1 MIILFFLH
9 RRNMKR
15 VAQEDMDSKYKSLDF
30 GMGDGI
36 PGGKKRRSAFF
47 GKEKDPSQSH
57 KMQLSMDMNL
67 SSPYLLPPELQQSRE
82 SMNSLAKSIH
92 KTEDPYHK
100 IKAYPSS
107 DVASMRSF
115 QKGSERGSGFTVS
128 SSDRSSTRARPFPP
142 PRQNSSPTSPLPQPP
157 PSAQTP
163 LRQEFDESVHAPVTP
178 ARSELRMNDGR
189 ADVPSIAK
197 PEQVPTIQ
205 EPPAAASRMSHKAVT
220 DTVRP
225 LSQESANGALIGRD
239 LTAPQPGPQ
248 GAPARPPRND
258 SMPVIDAGIQDYQN
272 YSEQLQINEPGQ
284 AGGQRSNEP
293 SGLGVPQQ
301 DNRRLS
307 VGFRPL
313 PPDDFLD
320 SEDPEFRA
328 NRIRSFYKEYFE
340 DSSKADAERPPMP
353 QPPHVQ
359 QQQQQRPQPPPQP
372 QQATYYEDYDQNYYG
387 DAAYFDPD
395 SNAFVMPYAAPV
407 TRRAMTPPPSN
418 RRPMPGPRQ
427 RGPPGPMSPMMPG
440 GPRGSRPRAGSTL
453 SSAAGGRW
461 NAMSPR
467 PGSSASNPGRFMNNK
482 PLKPVPPPSDLNT
495 LPTPSKLKDDAFA
508 IFNAMEF
515 APPPSFKEV
524 AAGRSQSPVGERVPY
539 RAGTPVHSPLVSS
552 FDDTAPLPSP

>member
-1 MIILFFLH
+1 
-9 RRNMKR
+9 MKR

-30 GMGDGI
+30 GMGDEV

-47 GKEKDPSQSH
+47 GKEKDSTPSH

-67 SSPYLLPPELQQSRE
+67 SSPYLLPPDLHQSRE
-82 SMNSLAKSIH
+82 SMNSLTRTLH
-92 KTEDPYHK
+92 KTEDPYRPVTTTSY
-100 IKAYPSS
+100 ANS

-115 QKGSERGSGFTVS
+115 QKGAERGSGFTGSVG
-128 SSDRSSTRARPFPP
+128 DRSSSRAQPGPP
-142 PRQNSSPTSPLPQPP
+142 SRQTSSPTSPLPQVP

-163 LRQEFDESVHAPVTP
+163 LRQEFDENSHAPITP
-178 ARSELRMNDGR
+178 SKSEFRFNDAPR
-189 ADVPSIAK
+189 IDVSSVSQ

-205 EPPAAASRMSHKAVT
+205 EPPAAASRMSHRANLE
-220 DTVRP
+220 TVRP
-225 LSQESANGALIGRD
+225 LSQEFPNGRD
-239 LTAPQPGPQ
+239 LTANRGPAP
-248 GAPARPPRND
+248 GAPPRPPRND
-258 SMPVIDAGIQDYQN
+258 SVPMIDPSVIQDYHEEAAN
-272 YSEQLQINEPGQ
+272 GQ
-284 AGGQRSNEP
+284 AREQNP
-293 SGLGVPQQ
+293 NDASGLGVPRQ

-307 VGFRPL
+307 VGLRPL

-340 DSSKADAERPPMP
+340 DSSKPDAERPPMP
-353 QPPHVQ
+353 QPPK
-359 QQQQQRPQPPPQP
+359 PQQP
-372 QQATYYEDYDQNYYG
+372 QQLPQHQQQSSYQEDYDQNYYG
-387 DAAYFDPD
+387 EAAYYDPD

-427 RGPPGPMSPMMPG
+427 RGPGPMSPMHPG

-453 SSAAGGRW
+453 SSTGGGRW

-467 PGSSASNPGRFMNNK
+467 PGSSASNAGRFMNQK
-482 PLKPVPPPSDLNT
+482 PLKPIPPPADLNT
-495 LPTPSKLKDDAFA
+495 LPTPSKLKDDSFA
-508 IFNAMEF
+508 ILNAMDF

-524 AAGRSQSPVGERVPY
+524 ASGRSQSPVGERVPY